1 MSPNAKLACVLA
13 DSLPVQVERQRLG
26 EARSLLIAHP
36 IDSVTVFAMSD
47 DAARA
52 GVQVGMSL
60 YQAKQV
66 APNAQIVE
74 PDEIAYHA
82 RHSAMEAALRAFS
95 PAIETVGLGEF
106 LVDARGPSAGSGQG
120 LERSHGSDQAIA
132 EAMNAAAR
140 SASGLC
146 IRVGSAS
153 GKFIAQQAA
162 RSAPPDGVCVIVAGD
177 EARFLAPFPISILPN
192 LPGEMRRR
200 LHLFDLHTLGDL
212 ARLSKPA
219 VLRQFGGE
227 FSGLYEL
234 ARGSDPRPINPDAPP
249 LRIIRSMRLTE
260 PVSERAILLN
270 VTNRLSR
277 QLSQAL
283 VERGYHAEALKLSLM
298 GAKGSRWEVGQAVK
312 PPTSDT
318 TRLCRLAAQLLGRLS
333 MNAPVESV
341 VLSAYP
347 LRSWHLSAH
356 QMTLADAGVSARQ
369 TRLEE
374 TLQLLYHRFGL
385 AVIRIAA
392 LLGPPL
398 PLKVQV
404 ALSADGQPARLAF
417 GGITRVV
424 IGIDEIWR
432 EEKFWWDKP
441 IKRDYF
447 RVVLGDGSLRNI
459 FQNLLNGEWYLD
471 RAWPLL

>member
-1 MSPNAKLACVLA
+1 VPPNAKLACVLA
-13 DSLPVQVERQRLG
+13 DSLPVQVEQQRLG

-36 IDSVTVFAMSD
+36 IDSATVFALSD
-47 DAARA
+47 DVARA

-60 YQAKQV
+60 YQARQI

-74 PDEIAYHA
+74 PDEMAYHA

-95 PAIETVGLGEF
+95 PAIETVDLGEF
-106 LVDARGPSAGSGQG
+106 LVDARA
-120 LERSHGSDQAIA
+120 LDRTHGSDQAIA
-132 EAMNAAAR
+132 EAMCAAAR
-140 SASGLC
+140 SASGLFV
-146 IRVGSAS
+146 RVGFAT

-162 RSAPPDGVCVIVAGD
+162 RSAPPGGVCVIAPGD
-177 EARFLAPFPISILPN
+177 ESRFLAPLPIGVLPN
-192 LPGEMRRR
+192 LPGETRRR
-200 LHLFDLHTLGDL
+200 LHLLDLHTLGDL

-227 FSGLYEL
+227 MSGLYEL
-234 ARGSDPRPINPDAPP
+234 ARGSDPRPINPDVPP
-249 LRIIRSMRLTE
+249 LRLVRSLRLTE

-283 VERGYHAEALKLSLM
+283 TERGYHAEALKLSLV
-298 GAKGSRWEVGQAVK
+298 GTNRGRWEVGQAVK

-318 TRLCRLAAQLLGRLS
+318 TRLCRLTAQLLGRLAAS
-333 MNAPVESV
+333 APVENVVVSV
-341 VLSAYP
+341 YP

-356 QMTLADAGVSARQ
+356 QMTLADAGVSAKQ

-374 TLQLLYHRFGL
+374 TLQLLAHRFGL

-404 ALSADGQPARLAF
+404 ALSADGQPARLIF
-417 GGITRVV
+417 GGMTRVV
-424 IGIDEIWR
+424 MGIDESWR
-432 EEKFWWDKP
+432 EERFWWDKLV
-441 IKRDYF
+441 KRDYF

-459 FQNLLNGEWYLD
+459 FQNLLSGEWFLD
-471 RAWPLL
+471 RAWPIL

>member
-1 MSPNAKLACVLA
+1 MQIACVLA
-13 DSLPVQVERQRLG
+13 PNLPIQVERQRRKVDG
-26 EARSLLIAHP
+26 SLLIAHP
-36 IDSVTVFAMSD
+36 VDGATVFAMSD
-47 DAARA
+47 DVADA
-52 GVQVGMSL
+52 GVLSGMSL
-60 YQAKQV
+60 YQAR
-66 APNAQIVE
+66 QIMPAALVVE
-74 PDEIAYHA
+74 PDEMTYHA
-82 RHSAMEAALRAFS
+82 CHGAMEAALRAFS
-95 PAIETVGLGEF
+95 PAIETAGLGEF
-106 LVDARGPSAGSGQG
+106 LVDVRG
-120 LERSHGSDQAIA
+120 LERSHGSDHAIA
-132 EAMNAAAR
+132 EAMNAAAH

-146 IRVGSAS
+146 IRVGLAT

-162 RSAPPDGVCVIVAGD
+162 RSAPQNGVCVVASGT
-177 EARFLAPFPISILPN
+177 ESRFLAPFPIGVLPN

-227 FSGLYEL
+227 MSGLYEL
-234 ARGSDPRPINPDAPP
+234 ARGSDPRPVNPDVPP
-249 LRIIRSMRLTE
+249 LRIVRSMRLTE
-260 PVSERAILLN
+260 PVGERAILLN

-277 QLSQAL
+277 QLSQVL
-283 VERGYHAEALKLSLM
+283 VERGYHAEAVKLSLV
-298 GAKGSRWEVGQAVK
+298 GANKSRWEVGQAVK

-341 VLSAYP
+341 VVSAYP

-374 TLQLLYHRFGL
+374 ALQLLYHRFGL

-404 ALSADGQPARLAF
+404 MLSADGQPSRLIF

-424 IGIDEIWR
+424 IGIDETWR
-432 EEKFWWDKP
+432 EERFWWDKP

-447 RVVLGDGSLRNI
+447 RVVLGDGSLRNL
-459 FQNLLNGEWYLD
+459 FQNLLSGEWFLD